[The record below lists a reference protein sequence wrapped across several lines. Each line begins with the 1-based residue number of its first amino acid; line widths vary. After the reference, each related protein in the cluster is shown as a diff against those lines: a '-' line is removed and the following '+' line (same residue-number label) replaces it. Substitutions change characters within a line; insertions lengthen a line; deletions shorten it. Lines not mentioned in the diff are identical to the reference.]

1 MEEDRGGS
9 ARENEGRLCEARE
22 VDPRGNAEEE
32 EVNGMECLRQQTKEM
47 EWQMANMQARG
58 EEETYIWV
66 IITGSSKQSN
76 KMKVIN
82 NHTEECVATA

>member
-32 EVNGMECLRQQTKEM
+32 EVNGMECLRQQTKEI
-47 EWQMANMQARG
+47 EWQMANGKYASEG
-58 EEETYIWV
+58 
-66 IITGSSKQSN
+66 
-76 KMKVIN
+76 
-82 NHTEECVATA
+82 